1 MYYILNEK
9 IALRSWWLV
18 PYAYYV
24 KHDEMAHGL
33 KKEEFELLSLCDGL
47 HDLEENELTKSLV
60 ERRMIS
66 PIEKGGA
73 ELTEWQKP
81 LVCDNRYMPHMNWM
95 ITGKCNYNCLHCFNA
110 KDNAPLQSEWT
121 LDEANALLDEAQRS
135 GINAILLTGG
145 EPMAHKHFF

>member
-24 KHDEMAHGL
+24 KHGEMALGL
-33 KKEEFELLSLCDGL
+33 KKEEFELLSLCDGR
-47 HDLEENELTKSLV
+47 HDIEEDELTKSLV

-66 PIEKGGA
+66 PVEKGGA

-81 LVCDNRYMPHMNWM
+81 QQAESSKMQGYSTIHVMIATIIILINNCEKTAVNR
-95 ITGKCNYNCLHCFNA
+95 K
-110 KDNAPLQSEWT
+110 
-121 LDEANALLDEAQRS
+121 
-135 GINAILLTGG
+135 
-145 EPMAHKHFF
+145 